1 MLLFWLI
8 AGLLTIG
15 TAAILA
21 VPLFAA
27 QKQKSDSAYA
37 MDVYRDQLAEVAR
50 DQQRG
55 VLNADQAKAAQLE
68 IERRILALRDDR
80 SGDQGLAAAPAS
92 VTPAPVPPAPVT
104 ARSPGR
110 VLIMA
115 MAVLL
120 PLGGVALYA
129 ALGQPRLP
137 DEPAAE
143 RAAAD
148 MANAPEIVAL
158 RQKVA
163 ANPSDAQAWLDLAR
177 RYLLVRQAQASADAF
192 AQAVALNI
200 DGTGDRNS
208 AAVYADYGRALIM
221 LHNGQVT
228 PDTEKVLAKTQ
239 SLDPTE
245 PTARFFLALAKAQ
258 QGDMEGALTGWLA
271 LEHDSPPDAPWR
283 QSLSENIDRAARQL
297 GKDPATL
304 PGREPGHAGGP
315 AATDQAATDQT
326 TTDQTTTDQAAGAD
340 AGPNNGGPGPSPEDM
355 QNAGQMSPEARAA
368 FIQGMVDRLAARLK
382 EQPDDL
388 DGWLKLAR
396 AYTVLNQVPQAQ
408 DAWGKAA
415 ALAPTRLDVQLDYA
429 NALIVGRQEGDNTLP
444 PAFVETVKRI
454 RTLDAKN
461 PLGLY
466 YGGMVALADNRTGE
480 ARDLWRQVLV
490 LLPEGSEQRAAM
502 QREIDGLDA
511 KPAN

>member
-1 MLLFWLI
+1 MLVFWVI
-8 AGLLTIG
+8 AGLLTLG

-21 VPLFAA
+21 VPLFDTR
-27 QKQKSDSAYA
+27 KQKSDNAYA

-55 VLNADQAKAAQLE
+55 VLNAEQGRAAQLE
-68 IERRILALRDDR
+68 IERRILALKDDGA
-80 SGDQGLAAAPAS
+80 SLAAAS
-92 VTPAPVPPAPVT
+92 AP
-104 ARSPGR
+104 ARSSSRG
-110 VLIMA
+110 LIIA
-115 MAVLL
+115 LAVLL

-129 ALGQPRLP
+129 VLGQPELP
-137 DEPAAE
+137 DEPAAD

-148 MANAPEIVAL
+148 MANSPEIVAL

-163 ANPSDAQAWLDLAR
+163 ANPADAQGWLDLAR
-177 RYLLVRQAQASADAF
+177 KYLLARQAQASVDAF

-200 DGTGDRNS
+200 DGSGDRNS

-228 PDTEKVLAKTQ
+228 PDAEKIFAKTQ
-239 SLDPTE
+239 SLDAAE

-258 QGDMEGALTGWLA
+258 QGDMAGALTGWVA

-297 GKDPATL
+297 GKDPANL
-304 PGREPGHAGGP
+304 PGREPGHTGGP
-315 AATDQAATDQT
+315 APTDQAAADQSA
-326 TTDQTTTDQAAGAD
+326 AAGAGE
-340 AGPNNGGPGPSPEDM
+340 APNGEGQGPGPQDL
-355 QNAGQMSPEARAA
+355 QNADQMSPEARAA
-368 FIQGMVDRLAARLK
+368 FIQGMVDRLASRLK
-382 EQPDDL
+382 EQPNDL

-396 AYTVLNQVPQAQ
+396 AYTVLNQVPQAL

-415 ALAPTRLDVQLDYA
+415 ALAPAKLDVQLDYA
-429 NALIVGRQEGDNTLP
+429 NALIVGRQEGDNALP
-444 PAFVETVKRI
+444 PAFIETVKRI

-466 YGGMVALADNRTGE
+466 YGGMVALADNRTDE